1 MKHFKN
7 IILLEAIALTLK
19 YLRSTTGKTQ
29 EEVNDEIS
37 ILINQQSFHIGRLET
52 AQINSSVSIIYE
64 LCKYYKI
71 SSEDFFKEVEKN
83 KLIISKKINK

>member
-37 ILINQQSFHIGRLET
+37 ILINQ
-52 AQINSSVSIIYE
+52 
-64 LCKYYKI
+64 
-71 SSEDFFKEVEKN
+71 
-83 KLIISKKINK
+83 